1 MRIDLSILEQ
11 QFARISTSAKVI
23 ETLSWDL
30 EELPVASRS
39 GLPFAILVLAESIRE
54 ANRKVEAE
62 LREIMDYYDMDHE
75 TIDLEVSVRRRNGP
89 EETGR

>member
-1 MRIDLSILEQ
+1 MRIDLSILEE

-30 EELPVASRS
+30 EESPTASRS

-54 ANRKVEAE
+54 ANRKVEVE
-62 LREIMDYYDMDHE
+62 LREIMDYYDVDHE
-75 TIDLEVSVRRRNGP
+75 TINLEVSAQNGKLA
-89 EETGR
+89 

>member
-1 MRIDLSILEQ
+1 MRIDLSILEE

-30 EELPVASRS
+30 EELPAASRS

-75 TIDLEVSVRRRNGP
+75 TIDLEVSVQNGKLS
-89 EETGR
+89 